1 MAYDNILATNAH
13 WKDEKGK
20 IVRREYRF
28 GGNVRNSLVAAASL
42 GATCAYVGTMSGDEK
57 WKSALD
63 DYAQNNVSTEFVD
76 FLEKSH
82 PAEATIF
89 ITGDGERFIIYDDT
103 PLHHLRLPSEEKVAK
118 AVSGAELL
126 LVDAGTCPPGTL
138 EVMKRCAALN
148 IPIILDA
155 EQFFVEKSLVLQM
168 IEVAS
173 DLILPLHFAQVVTGK
188 QEVAAVIDALW
199 SDRRNLVALTEGSK
213 GFYFKDKGS
222 LKTQH
227 MSAYQI
233 EAVDTNGTGD
243 IFHGAY
249 AYSYLKGEKTVE
261 SLRFASAAAACVAS
275 MPHGSIRK
283 PKLDEINKFISRNSE
298 LIVKTI

>member
-1 MAYDNILATNAH
+1 MAYDHILATNAQR
-13 WKDEKGK
+13 KDEKGK
-20 IVRREYRF
+20 IVRQEYRF

-57 WKSALD
+57 WKHALD
-63 DYAQNNVSTEFVD
+63 DYAQNSVSTEFVE
-76 FLEKSH
+76 FSEKSY

-103 PLHHLRLPSEEKVAK
+103 PLHHLRLPSEEKVARAISAAK
-118 AVSGAELL
+118 LL
-126 LVDAGTCPPGTL
+126 LVDAGTAPPGSL
-138 EVMKRCAALN
+138 EVMKRCAELN

-188 QEVAAVIDALW
+188 QAVGAVIEALW
-199 SDRRNLVALTEGSK
+199 SPRRNLVALTEGAK
-213 GFYFKDKGS
+213 GCYFKDNDG

-227 MSAYQI
+227 MNAYQI
-233 EAVDTNGTGD
+233 EAIDTNGTGD
-243 IFHGAY
+243 IFHGSY
-249 AYSYLKGEKTVE
+249 AYSYLKGAKSVE
-261 SLRFASAAAACVAS
+261 SLKFASAAAAAVAS
-275 MPHGSIRK
+275 QPHGSIRK
-283 PKLDEINKFISRNSE
+283 PKLEDINKFITSNSE
-298 LIVKTI
+298 LIVTAI